1 MTIYVVEDAH
11 GTPVR
16 LRGRPSIAAY
26 ATRSA
31 ALRSATALGGRIRAY
46 AVAGAESGTAEVLG
60 REYADAAA
68 ERDAL
73 RVELEELRAGNA
85 ALRARYGAHADE
97 TMGQWVARLHRGYR
111 SLQTI
116 RAELVGPGIL
126 RGADDCE
133 AGR

>member
-1 MTIYVVEDAH
+1 MTIYVVEDTH

-16 LRGRPSIAAY
+16 LRGRASVAAY

-31 ALRSATALGGRIRAY
+31 AERSSRALGGRVRAY
-46 AVAGAESGTAEVLG
+46 SVAGAESGTAEVLG
-60 REYADAAA
+60 REYAAAAA

-73 RVELEELRAGNA
+73 RAELEDRRAGNA
-85 ALRARYGAHADE
+85 ALRARYGAREDE
-97 TMGQWVARLHRGYR
+97 TIGQWIARLHRGYR

-116 RAELVGPGIL
+116 RAELAGPGIL
-126 RGADDCE
+126 RDADDRE